1 VALTHHHRSEMW
13 TFLTCLLYTWTCYL
27 KIPGELSPTSPLRAK
42 HPVGVSLSHME
53 VLPWK
58 LGSIGKALPL
68 RAMHTSNVSP
78 RYIDVLPLELQATQ
92 VGDTTES

>member
-1 VALTHHHRSEMW
+1 
-13 TFLTCLLYTWTCYL
+13 
-27 KIPGELSPTSPLRAK
+27 
-42 HPVGVSLSHME
+42 
-53 VLPWK
+53 